1 MSSKPP
7 KKPIGKKSFDLGKFK
22 KNNGMDIVVKEK
34 ELTWV
39 PLSDAFHEALKIPGL
54 ARGYFTSFRGYSN
67 TGKSTAIYE
76 AVAGAQKVGD
86 LPVIMETE
94 GNWSW
99 EHARNI
105 GVQFEEVVDEAT
117 GEVIDYEGDFI
128 FMNGD
133 DLMKRYQTVDYSN
146 GKVGT
151 KLLRFEPIIEDIARF
166 MTELLDSQEEGD
178 LDRDLCFLWDS
189 VGSLNGFQSVLT

>member
-1 MSSKPP
+1 MAKPP

-86 LPVIMETE
+86 LPIIMETE

-99 EHARNI
+99 
-105 GVQFEEVVDEAT
+105 
-117 GEVIDYEGDFI
+117 
-128 FMNGD
+128 
-133 DLMKRYQTVDYSN
+133 
-146 GKVGT
+146 
-151 KLLRFEPIIEDIARF
+151 
-166 MTELLDSQEEGD
+166 
-178 LDRDLCFLWDS
+178 
-189 VGSLNGFQSVLT
+189 